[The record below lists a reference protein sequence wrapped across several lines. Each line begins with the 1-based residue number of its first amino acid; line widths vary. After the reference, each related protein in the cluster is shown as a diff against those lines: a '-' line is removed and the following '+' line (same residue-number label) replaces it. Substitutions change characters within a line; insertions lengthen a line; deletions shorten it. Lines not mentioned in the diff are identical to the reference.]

1 MDGPPIPIAS
11 PKRRNCS
18 AFTMTVKGCNRKPMY
33 RRSMGTSDTRLKWGN
48 PELVKSVGYGE
59 EFAILRLSS
68 LGTPT
73 QLRCSALTQVAEG
86 ATGVGRMEAR
96 NDGSHIGEAR
106 IRHGSCRPGLC
117 GRQRDGEKSVLKCR
131 QTQALGLGRVEP
143 L

>member
-33 RRSMGTSDTRLKWGN
+33 RRSMGTSGTRLRCDDA
-48 PELVKSVGYGE
+48 ELVKPVGYGE
-59 EFAILRLSS
+59 EFAIPRPSS
-68 LGTPT
+68 LRTPT

-86 ATGVGRMEAR
+86 ATGVSRMEAR

-106 IRHGSCRPGLC
+106 IRYGSCRPGPC
-117 GRQRDGEKSVLKCR
+117 GRQRDGEESVLKCR
-131 QTQALGLGRVEP
+131 QNQALGPGRP
-143 L
+143 D